1 MNFER
6 TFMKRISL
14 FILFA
19 ASAFCADKPLVVP
32 TAPQIDDPRS
42 VTVGERSVVPIN
54 VCELQNTILV
64 LPEHELTRS
73 TYVADTENWVLETTK
88 TNQASRFLSLKVKKP
103 LTAETTLNV
112 ISDHDSSYT
121 FRLVLVTDHCDSKVF
136 IDADSQLAKRITD
149 TRPWASPDQVEQLQA
164 QIAQANKGV
173 AAAQSGAAA
182 QIDAFRS
189 SYPSKLRF
197 DYRFDQKM
205 AEKMGI
211 HEIFHD
217 SKFTYVSATP
227 QETPALY
234 EIKDGKP
241 SLIAFDFKDGLYS
254 TARIIDLGYLAVGGN
269 GNGKH
274 QEKLEFRRQVEEN

>member
-1 MNFER
+1 
-6 TFMKRISL
+6 MKSISL
-14 FILFA
+14 SILFA

-121 FRLVLVTDHCDSKVF
+121 FRLVLVADHCDSKIF
-136 IDADSQLAKRITD
+136 IDADSQLAKRIAD

-197 DYRFDQKM
+197 DYRFDQKV

-217 SKFTYVSATP
+217 SKFT
-227 QETPALY
+227 
-234 EIKDGKP
+234 
-241 SLIAFDFKDGLYS
+241 
-254 TARIIDLGYLAVGGN
+254 
-269 GNGKH
+269 
-274 QEKLEFRRQVEEN
+274 